1 VKDYRFSASWTLP
14 APRSVV
20 YDVLVDLE
28 HYPDWWREV
37 RAVAK
42 VSDDE
47 AIVICRSWLPY
58 SLELDLTAVH
68 RDPGLLEVA
77 IDGDLAGH
85 ARWRLAVAADAT
97 GGTQMDFEQSVRVA
111 SRPLAIASYVAR
123 PLLVWNHDRMMRSC
137 LEGLA
142 GVVGGVRR
150 GIP

>member
-1 VKDYRFSASWTLP
+1 VRDYRFTASWTLP
-14 APRSVV
+14 APPSVV
-20 YDVLVDLE
+20 YGVLVDLE

-47 AIVICRSWLPY
+47 AVVICRSWLPY

-68 RDPGLLEVA
+68 RDPSLLEVD
-77 IDGDLAGH
+77 IDGDLSGH
-85 ARWRLAVAADAT
+85 ARWRLAPAA
-97 GGTQMDFEQSVRVA
+97 GGTRMNFEQSVRAHARLLV
-111 SRPLAIASYVAR
+111 LASYVAR

-142 GVVGGVRR
+142 GVVRDEMATDPGS
-150 GIP
+150 

>member
-1 VKDYRFSASWTLP
+1 VRDYRFTATWTLP
-14 APRSVV
+14 APPPVV

-58 SLELDLTAVH
+58 SLELGLTAVH
-68 RDPGLLEVA
+68 RDPALLEVA
-77 IDGDLAGH
+77 IDGDLSGH
-85 ARWRLAVAADAT
+85 ARWHLAPAA
-97 GGTQMDFEQSVRVA
+97 GGTRLDFEQSVRVA
-111 SRPLAIASYVAR
+111 ARPLAIASYLAR

-142 GVVGGVRR
+142 GVVRDKTATDPGS
-150 GIP
+150 